1 MPEHDALRQQQ
12 RCYWRKTMAVTVL
25 LLFVWFCV
33 TFVTS
38 FFSEWLNQ
46 WSFVGL
52 PLGYFFAAQGVL
64 LVYLLLIAIYALWM
78 NRLDR
83 RFGVDEQ

>member
-1 MPEHDALRQQQ
+1 MPEKELLRLQQK
-12 RCYWRKTMAVTVL
+12 RYWRKTMAATVL
-25 LLFVWFCV
+25 LLFAWFFV

-46 WSFVGL
+46 WSFLGL
-52 PLGYFFAAQGVL
+52 PLGYYIAAQGVL
-64 LVYLLLIAIYALWM
+64 LVYLLLIAVYALWM